1 LLRECSFLTLWVLI
15 FRPCRMAKVRLLGA
29 GRARRYMQS
38 TKALMARAFYLV
50 KNTVAPATH
59 AAYARK
65 VQANGG
71 FGVERFLDHMNREM
85 AKPPRPPELKRYSK
99 LYRESTSTFRH
110 LKAACMHMAECH
122 ADPWAEDDSQ
132 YIETLICGFECEN
145 AEPRRRAILTLGQ
158 FNSFLAEAR
167 AQGRG
172 DIADAAIVH
181 WAACVRP
188 RDMKA
193 LCLAR
198 IVYDEDTKTFMM
210 WAEKK
215 VHRRMKVRRN
225 KDEKRVIM
233 GDAAQTIIKDLYKA
247 FTAEQ
252 ISRTEPFFPEYNSA
266 SVEAILRK
274 VAKDEEWPEDLLFDG
289 PHCFRHGCALEA
301 FSEAIQAVRIRGGW
315 GSNGSAV
322 HYSQQGVA
330 GRTAANAATAFQAA
344 TSTTTRG
351 RRARGRRA

>member
-1 LLRECSFLTLWVLI
+1 LSLIGLFLQN
-15 FRPCRMAKVRLLGA
+15 CRLVGMGKVRLLGA
-29 GRARRYMQS
+29 GRARQYMQS
-38 TKALMARAFYLV
+38 TKALQARAFYLV

-71 FGVERFLDHMNREM
+71 YAVERFLDHMEREM
-85 AKPPRPPELKRYSK
+85 EKPPRPAGLKKYSK

-132 YIETLICGFECEN
+132 YIETMICGFECEN
-145 AEPRRRAILTLGQ
+145 AEPRRRAMLTMRQ

-167 AQGRG
+167 AQGYQG
-172 DIADAAIVH
+172 IADAAIVH

-198 IVYDEDTKTFMM
+198 IAYDEDTDTFMM

-233 GDAAQTIIKDLYKA
+233 GPEAQTIIKAFYEA
-247 FTAEQ
+247 FTEAE
-252 ISRTEPFFPEYNSA
+252 ISREEPFFPEYNSA
-266 SVEAILRK
+266 NVQAILTK
-274 VAKDEEWPEDLLFDG
+274 VALEEQWPEDLLFDG

-315 GSNGSAV
+315 GSNGSAA
-322 HYSQQGVA
+322 HYSQQGAA
-330 GRTAANAATAFQAA
+330 GRSAANAVPAPAA
-344 TSTTTRG
+344 TSATTRG
-351 RRARGRRA
+351 RRARARRA